1 MFHNFFNNNGSI
13 KEWHKFKR
21 EYNPHHNSYFQWV
34 QLIGSILGKWKFIIK
49 NNVAANLI
57 THGHHLN
64 KGSRFIT
71 SDELRPIEIYS
82 TLILKVQNKLSSDIY
97 FKNLFNYN
105 DIDWTAI

>member
-1 MFHNFFNNNGSI
+1 MENGNLSL
-13 KEWHKFKR
+13 K
-21 EYNPHHNSYFQWV
+21 NS
-34 QLIGSILGKWKFIIK
+34 
-49 NNVAANLI
+49 VAANLI
-57 THGHHLN
+57 THDHHLI

-71 SDELRPIEIYS
+71 SDELRSTEIYS